1 MEYLDYFQYNSLVIL
16 TYFFICFGVM
26 IIHTLTK
33 GESTKRFFSTSSNS
47 SLLNPITYI
56 RFFTHA
62 LGHGSWE
69 HFTHNFLQILLI
81 GPMVE
86 EKYGS
91 YNEYW
96 HDFVTCP
103 VCGAATELTDYNGNG
118 PTNINCETDPLIEIV
133 YPNEAEL

>member
-1 MEYLDYFQYNSLVIL
+1 MEYLEYFQYNSLVIL
-16 TYFFICFGVM
+16 TYFFICLCVM

-81 GPMVE
+81 VR
-86 EKYGS
+86 
-91 YNEYW
+91 
-96 HDFVTCP
+96 DV
-103 VCGAATELTDYNGNG
+103 
-118 PTNINCETDPLIEIV
+118 NI
-133 YPNEAEL
+133 